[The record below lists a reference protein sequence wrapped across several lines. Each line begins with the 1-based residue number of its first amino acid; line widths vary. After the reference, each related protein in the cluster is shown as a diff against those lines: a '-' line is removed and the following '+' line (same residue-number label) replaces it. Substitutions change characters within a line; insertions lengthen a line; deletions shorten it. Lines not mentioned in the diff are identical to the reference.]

1 MESRADASVEP
12 NLDGAAALGSAG
24 VKTPWLEL
32 SAKRV
37 LALTFVGQLALLGLM
52 LLATLFVSQRL
63 TAMESALHT
72 DHREV
77 EATRQ
82 QVEALATQSQALKA
96 EVTNLRMTM
105 ASLTEE
111 DVLFLKVLLLKPNID
126 QALASTIASETHRQA
141 SLVKRDPNLVLAL
154 MAVESD
160 FNPKATSPVGAA
172 GLMQVMPHWKRV
184 LGINGDLYDIG
195 TNIRYGLQVLGVYQ
209 EMYQDLETALTAYNR
224 GPGPVDNAMVKGK
237 DYRNGYA
244 AKVLGVYERLKQLN
258 VRTATL

>member
-1 MESRADASVEP
+1 MESRADALVEP
-12 NLDGAAALGSAG
+12 NLDGAAALSSAG
-24 VKTPWLEL
+24 VKSSWLEL

-63 TAMESALHT
+63 TALESALHT

-77 EATRQ
+77 EATRH
-82 QVEALATQSQALKA
+82 QVEALVAQSQALKT

-111 DVLFLKVLLLKPNID
+111 D
-126 QALASTIASETHRQA
+126 
-141 SLVKRDPNLVLAL
+141 
-154 MAVESD
+154 
-160 FNPKATSPVGAA
+160 
-172 GLMQVMPHWKRV
+172 
-184 LGINGDLYDIG
+184 DIG

-209 EMYQDLETALTAYNR
+209 EMHQDLETALTAYNR